1 MGDWVGEDVVGAE
14 VGRSVG
20 GVVGEKVGVIAGEL
34 VVFMSQLSPS

>member
-1 MGDWVGEDVVGAE
+1 MGEDVVGAE